1 MPNPEIDLMAF
12 GCGSITA
19 PAGCGKTQLITDTLK
34 LHHFAKPVLLLTH
47 TNAGV
52 GALRARLKLAGVNP
66 STYRVSTIDGWVMKL
81 ISTFPA
87 RSQHNPE
94 VLKLK
99 NKTDYASIR
108 DAAWGLL
115 ASGHVFDALQSTYS
129 RVFVDE
135 YQDCTLPQH
144 QIVAWLATALPT
156 CVLGDP
162 LQAIFGFNEP
172 LVNWESDVLGYFPS
186 AGHLS
191 TPWRW
196 RNVQN
201 EVLGQWL
208 LQIRAS
214 LQTRQAIDLRS
225 APAPV
230 EWIALEAATAHEQRL
245 EAARVKTA
253 SPDHQVLVIGDSHN
267 PRGQRKIA
275 SQTPGAVSVEAADL
289 KDLTAFGQS
298 FNPGSPDAL
307 SVLLTFAQGLMTNLD
322 VAVFTR
328 RLGSLS
334 TGKAQ
339 NPATEAEQFGMRFLE
354 APSFASALL
363 LLDALRDQP
372 GVRVYRPEIL
382 RHCRKALNLPAEGA
396 MTFEDATVSLR
407 EQNRYVGRPMSR
419 RSVGSTLLLKGLE
432 ADIAVVLNP
441 EEMNANHLYVALTRG
456 ARQLVVCSSTP
467 ILRPRAKKLD

>member
-1 MPNPEIDLMAF
+1 MPNPEIDLLAF

-34 LHHFAKPVLLLTH
+34 LNHFGKPVLLLTH

-66 STYRVSTIDGWVMKL
+66 SIYRVSTIDGWVMRL
-81 ISTFPA
+81 IATFPS
-87 RSQHNPE
+87 RSQHDPE
-94 VLKLK
+94 ILKLK
-99 NKTDYASIR
+99 SKTDYASIR

-144 QIVAWLATALPT
+144 QIIAWLATALPT

-172 LVNWESDVLGYFPS
+172 LVNWEKDVFGYFPS

-201 EVLGQWL
+201 EPLGQWL
-208 LQIRAS
+208 LQIRTS
-214 LQTRQAIDLRS
+214 LKTRQAIDLRS
-225 APAPV
+225 APPQV
-230 EWIALEAATAHEQRL
+230 QWIAIEAATAHEQRL

-253 SPDHQVLVIGDSHN
+253 SIDHQVLVIGDSQN

-275 SQTPGAVSVEAADL
+275 SQTLGAVTVEAADL
-289 KDLTAFGQS
+289 KDLTAFGRA

-307 SVLLTFAQGLMTNLD
+307 NVLLTFAQGLMTNLD
-322 VAVFTR
+322 VALYIR
-328 RLGSLS
+328 RIGSLS
-334 TGKAQ
+334 TGKAH
-339 NPATEAEQFGMRFLE
+339 NPATEAEQFGM
-354 APSFASALL
+354 SFMTTPNFESALL
-363 LLDALRDQP
+363 LLGALRDQP
-372 GVRVYRPEIL
+372 DVRVYRPEIL
-382 RHCRKALNLPAEGA
+382 RHCKKALSLASEGSI
-396 MTFEDATVSLR
+396 TFEDATVSIR

-432 ADIAVVLNP
+432 ADIAVILNP
-441 EEMNANHLYVALTRG
+441 EEMDANHLYVALTRG
-456 ARQLVVCSSTP
+456 ARQVVVCSSTP
-467 ILRPRAKKLD
+467 ILRPRAK